1 MEHDEQDRQHD
12 AQGGAGDPLR
22 YATTFHAP
30 VLCKAVIEGLVTD
43 RAGLYVDATVGGG
56 GHSAALLDALA
67 PEGHLVGIDQD
78 TEALAAAT
86 ARLAREVEQ
95 GRFRAVHGNFGDLER
110 CLAAIDVTKIDGL
123 LLDLGVSS
131 HQLDAPERGFSYRS
145 EGALDMRMDTQSG
158 VSADEVVNRWSEA
171 DLRWMLRRFGEESRA
186 GRIAGA
192 IVAARPIATTT
203 ALADVVRRAVP
214 VRNEVKTLARVFQA
228 IRIAVNAELE
238 RLEQALAAGRD
249 LLRPGGRMAVI
260 SYHSLEDRRVKRF
273 FRYGNL
279 QGEPIRDL
287 YGNLLTPWRRITR
300 KPIMPDEAEMAAN
313 PRARSARLRI
323 AGRLGDARSDD
334 RPY

>member
-1 MEHDEQDRQHD
+1 MEHDEKERRHD
-12 AQGGAGDPLR
+12 AQGGAGDPLS
-22 YATTFHAP
+22 YASAFHAP
-30 VLCKAVIEGLVTD
+30 VLCNAVIEGLVTD
-43 RAGLYVDATVGGG
+43 RAGCYVDATVGGG

-67 PEGHLVGIDQD
+67 PDGHVVGIDQD
-78 TEALAAAT
+78 TEALAAA
-86 ARLAREVEQ
+86 AGRLARAVER
-95 GRFRAVHGNFGDLER
+95 GRFHAVHGNFGDLER
-110 CLAAIDVTKIDGL
+110 LLASIDLTEIDGI

-131 HQLDAPERGFSYRS
+131 HQLEAPERGFSYRA

-186 GRIAGA
+186 GRIARA

-203 ALADVVRRAVP
+203 ALADLVRRAVP
-214 VRNEVKTLARVFQA
+214 VRDEVKTLARVFQA

-238 RLEQALAAGRD
+238 RLEQALAAGLK

-279 QGEPIRDL
+279 QGEPVHDL

-300 KPIMPDEAEMAAN
+300 KPIMPDEAEIAAN

-323 AGRLGDARSDD
+323 AERVTNSLDL
-334 RPY
+334 

>member
-1 MEHDEQDRQHD
+1 MEHDEKERRHD
-12 AQGGAGDPLR
+12 ATAQGGAGDPLS
-22 YATTFHAP
+22 YASAFHAP
-30 VLCKAVIEGLVTD
+30 VLCNAVIEGLVTD
-43 RAGLYVDATVGGG
+43 RAGRYVDATVGGG

-67 PEGHLVGIDQD
+67 PDGHVVGIDQD
-78 TEALAAAT
+78 AEALAVASV
-86 ARLAREVEQ
+86 RLARAVER

-110 CLAAIDVTKIDGL
+110 LLASIDLTEVDGL

-131 HQLDAPERGFSYRS
+131 HQIEAPERGFSYRA
-145 EGALDMRMDTQSG
+145 EGALDMRMDAQSG

-186 GRIAGA
+186 GRIARA

-203 ALADVVRRAVP
+203 ALADLVRRAVP
-214 VRNEVKTLARVFQA
+214 VRDEVKTLARVFQA
-228 IRIAVNAELE
+228 VRIAVNAELE
-238 RLEQALAAGRD
+238 RLEQALAAGLK

-260 SYHSLEDRRVKRF
+260 SYHSLEDRRVKRV

-279 QGEPIRDL
+279 QGEPVHDF

-300 KPIMPDEAEMAAN
+300 KPIMPDEAEIAAN

-323 AGRLGDARSDD
+323 AERVT
-334 RPY
+334 